1 MSKHTP
7 GPWLYGP
14 FGAIWPASDVEFRD
28 GKWRE
33 KCAEPRIITTPAQGF
48 PEAEANGRLMAAAPD
63 LLDAL
68 RECGDYFDN
77 RADADCDQ
85 DGYIPNK
92 EMQLLTVVR
101 DALRKAGAL

>member
-1 MSKHTP
+1 MSETKQTKF
-7 GPWLYGP
+7 PWSVRSNGGYGALN
-14 FGAIWPASDVEFRD
+14 GSSISDASGLIVAVAIGDVPELDAASN
-28 GKWRE
+28 
-33 KCAEPRIITTPAQGF
+33 A
-48 PEAEANGRLMAAAPD
+48 RLIAAAPD
-63 LLDAL
+63 LIEAL
-68 RECGDYFDN
+68 EQCDEYFDN